1 MIVQCPQCETAFAVP
16 DDVYRPGRKAR
27 CSQCAHVFR
36 LPELDSPPPDDS
48 SLFDEA
54 LPSSPAFTSPP
65 PSSEKTGRG
74 KKFHMLLAAAVVIC
88 LVGVGFGGYLV
99 YSSVQRAALAQKEK
113 DAAALVEKRRQMRE
127 AEAEKRTEQD
137 TLVNSITLVD
147 VRQTVVRNQNLGP
160 LVVIQGYARNDFD
173 TVREFI
179 MVEGRLLDKEGNVLT
194 AGSVYCGVSLTLTQL
209 EILTKDELKNA
220 LNDNLSVLAN
230 NVDIQPGRQ
239 VHFLLVFV
247 GVPPNLY
254 SYEVRPVSAKMV
266 KEGATQP

>member
-16 DDVYRPGRKAR
+16 DEVYRPGRKAR
-27 CSQCAHVFR
+27 CSQCAYVFP
-36 LPELDSPPPDDS
+36 LPELDSPLPDES
-48 SLFDEA
+48 SLFDDT
-54 LPSSPAFTSPP
+54 LPSAPAFEAPP
-65 PSSEKTGRG
+65 EKKTRS
-74 KKFHMLLAAAVVIC
+74 KTFHLLLVAAVVIC

-99 YSSVQRAALAQKEK
+99 YSSVQSAILAKKEK
-113 DAAALVEKRRQMRE
+113 DAAAMVEKRRQARE
-127 AEAEKRTEQD
+127 AEAETRKEQD
-137 TLVNSITLVD
+137 ALVNSITLVD

-173 TVREFI
+173 TAREFI

-209 EILTKDELKNA
+209 EILTKEELRNA
-220 LNDNLSVLAN
+220 LNDNVSVLAN

-247 GVPPNLY
+247 GVPLNLY
-254 SYEVRPVSAKMV
+254 SYEVRPVSAKLV